1 MDRKKDATLAF
12 CLYRYFP
19 HGGLQRDMLRIALAC
34 QQRGYRIAVYTTA
47 WEGNVPPGFELH
59 RHRPAGLTNHG
70 RMRRYHAWVA
80 PELDRHQ
87 YACVV
92 GFNKMPGLDVY
103 FAADSCFEQR
113 ARQKSRWFRM
123 TGRYRLYAG
132 FEKAVFDPTSS
143 TEVLLIAEPQKKAF
157 QQCYGTPD
165 ARLHL
170 LPPWIAPDRKR
181 VEDRPQVRQ
190 AVREA
195 LSVAPED
202 LLLLQVS
209 SGFQT
214 KGLDRTLLAMASLPD
229 AWRRRTKLAVAGQ
242 NSSRRCHRLAQR
254 LGLADRVV
262 FLGARDDVMELMA
275 GADLLVHPA
284 RNEAAGVV
292 LIEALVSGLPVICTG
307 LCGHAGHIRKAQAG
321 VVLAEPFRQIELN
334 HALLDMLAKDRLAF
348 CSAGA
353 LACAGDMS
361 VYDMPER
368 AADIIDSAAQPG
380 RQGWTCGR
388 VCDK

>member
-1 MDRKKDATLAF
+1 MDYRQNDTLAF

-19 HGGLQRDMLRIALAC
+19 YGGLQRDMLRIALAC

-47 WEGNVPPGFELH
+47 WEGDMPPGFELH

-70 RMRRYHAWVA
+70 RVRRF
-80 PELDRHQ
+80 HQ
-87 YACVV
+87 WLSGQLARQPVACVV

-103 FAADSCFEQR
+103 FAADSCFEHRTRQR
-113 ARQKSRWFRM
+113 HPLFRI
-123 TGRYRLYAG
+123 TRRYRIYAG

-143 TEVLLIAEPQKKAF
+143 TEVLLIAEPQKHAF

-181 VEDRPQVRQ
+181 VEDGPPVRR
-190 AVREA
+190 AVRDA
-195 LSVAPED
+195 LGVTAD
-202 LLLLQVS
+202 NLLLLHVG

-214 KGLDRTLLAMASLPD
+214 KGLDRTLLAMASLPNT
-229 AWRRRTKLAVAGQ
+229 RRHRTKLAVAGDD
-242 NSSRRCHRLAQR
+242 SSRRCLRLARR
-254 LGLADRVV
+254 LGLADHVM

-292 LIEALVSGLPVICTG
+292 LIEALVSGLPIVCSG
-307 LCGHAGHIRKAQAG
+307 LCGHAGHIRRAQAG
-321 VVLAEPFRQIELN
+321 VVLTEPFQQTELN
-334 HALLDMLAKDRLAF
+334 RALLDALAEDRLAF
-348 CSAGA
+348 CSAHA
-353 LACAGDMS
+353 LACARDMH

-368 AADIIDSAAQPG
+368 AADAIESIAA
-380 RQGWTCGR
+380 RIAYR
-388 VCDK
+388 

>member
-1 MDRKKDATLAF
+1 MDCKEDATLAF

-19 HGGLQRDMLRIALAC
+19 YGGLQRDMLRIALAC

-47 WEGNVPPGFELH
+47 WEGDVPPGFELH

-70 RMRRYHAWVA
+70 RMRRFHQWLT
-80 PELDRHQ
+80 EQLDRQ
-87 YACVV
+87 PVACIV

-113 ARQKSRWFRM
+113 ARQRHPLFRM
-123 TGRYRLYAG
+123 TGRYRVYAG

-143 TEVLLIAEPQKKAF
+143 TQVLLIAEPQKQAF

-181 VEDRPQVRQ
+181 IEDRQQVRR
-190 AVREA
+190 AVRDA
-195 LSVAPED
+195 LCVAHND
-202 LLLLQVS
+202 LLLLQAG

-229 AWRRRTKLAVAGQ
+229 TWRHRTKLAVAGDD
-242 NSSRRCHRLAQR
+242 SSRRCRRLAHR
-254 LGLADRVV
+254 LGLGDHVM

-292 LIEALVSGLPVICTG
+292 LIEALVSGLPIICSG
-307 LCGHAGHIRKAQAG
+307 LCGHAGHVRRAQAG
-321 VVLAEPFRQIELN
+321 VVLAEPFQQTELN
-334 HALLDMLAKDRLAF
+334 RALFDTLAEDRLAF
-348 CSAGA
+348 CSAHA
-353 LACAGDMS
+353 LACTRDMH

-368 AADIIDSAAQPG
+368 AADVIESLAA
-380 RQGWTCGR
+380 RIACR
-388 VCDK
+388 